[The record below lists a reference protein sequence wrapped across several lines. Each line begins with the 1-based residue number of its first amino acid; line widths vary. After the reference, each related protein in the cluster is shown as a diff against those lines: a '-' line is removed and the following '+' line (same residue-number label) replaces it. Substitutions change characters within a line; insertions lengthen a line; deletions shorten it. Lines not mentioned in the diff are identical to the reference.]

1 MTTHTSM
8 PRRILLTGAAG
19 AIGTAFRC
27 YAGDRYWFRLA
38 DRVTHNLADAAT
50 QGHDVLALDIAELAA
65 CQEACK
71 TIDTVIHLA
80 ADAGPGA
87 DFYGSLLDNNIKPT
101 IALSALT

>member
-50 QGHDVLALDIAELAA
+50 QGHDVLVLDIAELAA

-71 TIDTVIHLA
+71 TIDTVIHAFRPCGRALEHRHPHR
-80 ADAGPGA
+80 GP
-87 DFYGSLLDNNIKPT
+87 
-101 IALSALT
+101 